1 MLNMERNYVLLMGF
15 FLLLVAVDCSGSDP
29 KGNEQTGL
37 NQKLDGTVELLKE
50 NGESK
55 SVSDSIG
62 IKNLKGNGGDQTN
75 GSKGDIGSDTSK
87 SNLKLQSGS
96 NGGENLVK
104 DGKDSSSEAEGNSD
118 NEQRGDIEHKGREES
133 HVEAGGK
140 TDSGEGDNV
149 QKAKQ
154 ESHFDAG
161 GKADGGK
168 GDNEHKGKDE
178 SRFEAGGK
186 VDSTKGDNEQKGK
199 EESQFEARGKADGG
213 KGDKEGQES
222 KGVMDGA
229 KEGDNEQK
237 GQKESNLKTRGE
249 TNGAKEV
256 DNVQKGLEESKHDN
270 KGNTDGEIEGNNVQK
285 GQEKSNIE
293 AKEKTDGEE
302 KGKPDDSENHKEVKS
317 EKDKTQNLVMP
328 PPPPTW
334 KDGFRGEECDPSNMC
349 MDKNKRFAACLRVPG
364 NESPDLSLLIQNKG
378 KGALAIKISAPA
390 FVRLEKT
397 DVQIQEKQDRKVKVS
412 IEGSGIGNMIV
423 LKDGKGEC
431 SLDFK
436 ELIVHN
442 SATSYVNF
450 LSQTPTTAFIF
461 LAAIMI
467 LASGW
472 MCMSFRRKILASN
485 SLKYRRLDME
495 LPVSVA
501 AKAEPERDVNDGWD
515 NSWGDDWDDEEA
527 PMTPS
532 KPVTPGLSSKGLASR
547 RLSKEGWKD

>member
-1 MLNMERNYVLLMGF
+1 
-15 FLLLVAVDCSGSDP
+15 
-29 KGNEQTGL
+29 GNEQTGL
-37 NQKLDGTVELLKE
+37 NQKLDGTVELVKE

-55 SVSDSIG
+55 SVSNSIG
-62 IKNLKGNGGDQTN
+62 IKNLKGNRGDQTN

-104 DGKDSSSEAEGNSD
+104 DGKDSSSEAEGKSD
-118 NEQRGDIEHKGREES
+118 NEQQGDIEHKGREES

-140 TDSGEGDNV
+140 TD
-149 QKAKQ
+149 
-154 ESHFDAG
+154 G
-161 GKADGGK
+161 G
-168 GDNEHKGKDE
+168 
-178 SRFEAGGK
+178 EAGGK

-229 KEGDNEQK
+229 KEGGNEQK

-302 KGKPDDSENHKEVKS
+302 KGKPDDSENHQEVKS

-364 NESPDLSLLIQNKG
+364 NESSDLSLLIQNKG

-412 IEGSGIGNMIV
+412 IKGSGIGNMIV

-431 SLDFK
+431 NLDFK

-461 LAAIMI
+461 LATIMI

-485 SLKYRRLDME
+485 SLKYRRLDVE

>member
-1 MLNMERNYVLLMGF
+1 MLNMERNYVSLTGF
-15 FLLLVAVDCSGSDP
+15 FLLLVVVDCSSSDP

-37 NQKLDGTVELLKE
+37 NQKLDGTVERVKE
-50 NGESK
+50 N
-55 SVSDSIG
+55 
-62 IKNLKGNGGDQTN
+62 
-75 GSKGDIGSDTSK
+75 DIGSFTSK

-104 DGKDSSSEAEGNSD
+104 DGKDSSSEAEGKSD
-118 NEQRGDIEHKGREES
+118 NEQGGDIEHKGREES
-133 HVEAGGK
+133 HVETGGK
-140 TDSGEGDNV
+140 TNGGEGDNV

-178 SRFEAGGK
+178 LRFEAGG
-186 VDSTKGDNEQKGK
+186 KGK
-199 EESQFEARGKADGG
+199 EESQFEARGQADGG

-222 KGVMDGA
+222 KGAVDGA

-249 TNGAKEV
+249 TNGAKEG
-256 DNVQKGLEESKHDN
+256 DNMQKGLEESKHDN
-270 KGNTDGEIEGNNVQK
+270 KGNTDGEIEGNNVPK
-285 GQEKSNIE
+285 DQEKSNIE
-293 AKEKTDGEE
+293 AKEKMDGEE
-302 KGKPDDSENHKEVKS
+302 KEKPDDSEDHKEVKS
-317 EKDKTQNLVMP
+317 EKDKTQKLVMP

-334 KDGFRGEECDPSNMC
+334 KHGFRGEECDPSNMC

-378 KGALAIKISAPA
+378 NGALAIKISAPA
-390 FVRLEKT
+390 F
-397 DVQIQEKQDRKVKVS
+397 KQDRKVKVS
-412 IEGSGIGNMIV
+412 IKGSGIGNMIV